1 MSEDGYS
8 SMRVEELEELVRREM
23 ENKVVFEE
31 MLYQFEQKVG
41 DLEREN
47 ENLRKRKTRVSHYY

>member
-1 MSEDGYS
+1 
-8 SMRVEELEELVRREM
+8 MRIEELEELVREEM

-31 MLYQFEQKVG
+31 LLFQFEHKVG

-47 ENLRKRKTRVSHYY
+47 ENLRKRKTRVSHYYWDS

>member
-8 SMRVEELEELVRREM
+8 SMRVEELEELLRREM